1 MLSRPALHALLN
13 GTAAALLIAG
23 RVAVHRGRLGW
34 HRALMGATFLLS
46 TVFLASYLHYH
57 SGIGHTR
64 YTGTGW
70 IRPVYFALL
79 ISHTVLAAAIVPLA
93 LTTLTWALRGR
104 VERHRA
110 WARWTWPLWLYVCV
124 TGVAIYFFLYG

>member
-1 MLSRPALHALLN
+1 
-13 GTAAALLIAG
+13 
-23 RVAVHRGRLGW
+23 
-34 HRALMGATFLLS
+34 
-46 TVFLASYLHYH
+46 
-57 SGIGHTR
+57 
-64 YTGTGW
+64 
-70 IRPVYFALL
+70 L

-93 LTTLTWALRGR
+93 LTTLAWALRGR